1 MKKKT
6 VITTEAHEVWIIRQP
21 SDDAKERD
29 IKSDDASSVPNS
41 LPSTREPNS
50 KTDTTIDE
58 EN

>member
-6 VITTEAHEVWIIRQP
+6 VITTEKHEIWIIRQP
-21 SDDAKERD
+21 SGDAKERD
-29 IKSDDASSVPNS
+29 IKSDDAASVPNS

-50 KTDTTIDE
+50 TVDATIDE

>member
-6 VITTEAHEVWIIRQP
+6 VITTETHEVCIIRQS

-29 IKSDDASSVPNS
+29 NKSDDASSVPNS

-50 KTDTTIDE
+50 TVDATSDE